1 MSSLNVIETA
11 RVVGVLGEAL
21 DRLSLVSSLPP
32 RVAAEASK
40 DAGGLLINV
49 LTALEASCLEY
60 SSIADAR
67 EAAKAASLKVRVSE
81 ATTKLGEISRQ
92 MRAHLRGL
100 TRVVRESSDQRSELA
115 ALLLERSNLVE
126 LLEKTAREVDEVGA
140 YSVLSAANA
149 AEVSARASSS
159 RLLAKE
165 AEVAAALKLET
176 AESEREAKEAS
187 EAIQRRRADTSALA
201 SKLALLRETDSH
213 TLRLARKDKS
223 ALIEAENYSLELA
236 GDDAA
241 DVAAALSEKL
251 RVEKS
256 VGEAIAEE
264 YKVQIADLE
273 ARRDVWKAKT
283 AADVI
288 SIKADIETLTGE
300 RDTVHAALLV
310 AQARYEADL
319 AEAKTAAAVSG
330 RGRRRASSEANFS
343 DTSTLP

>member
-1 MSSLNVIETA
+1 
-11 RVVGVLGEAL
+11 
-21 DRLSLVSSLPP
+21 
-32 RVAAEASK
+32 
-40 DAGGLLINV
+40 
-49 LTALEASCLEY
+49 
-60 SSIADAR
+60 
-67 EAAKAASLKVRVSE
+67 
-81 ATTKLGEISRQ
+81 

-319 AEAKTAAAVSG
+319 AEAKTAAVSG

-343 DTSTLP
+343 DTDHALENRITHALPLILSHLQLIFENPVDAAAKQAQLQVARVQAATAAHRFVFPLFKAVHEAMLEAAALKASKAGGDGKKKK